1 MKKGID
7 IMKKKSYNII
17 MNIYENFRYISDM
30 LQINILANL
39 LKNEDA
45 KLEGLTRKRY
55 DSQL

>member
-1 MKKGID
+1 MKKN
-7 IMKKKSYNII
+7 SYNII

-45 KLEGLTRKRY
+45 KLEGLNCKTV
-55 DSQL
+55 